1 MVALLWVV
9 LALGLLWLWLS
20 GHWFGRAL
28 MFLLGAVIA
37 AAIASL
43 VSEPHGAALGALS
56 LIVGTVTAWVIASI
70 PAAARGRAIF
80 PFDRGQKSAAPNYRL
95 SLRGRDEPFSG

>member
-1 MVALLWVV
+1 
-9 LALGLLWLWLS
+9 
-20 GHWFGRAL
+20 
-28 MFLLGAVIA
+28 
-37 AAIASL
+37 
-43 VSEPHGAALGALS
+43 LGALS